1 MAELILTG
9 FDPRDRSRDFLKLD
23 NLLHFKK
30 NVVLLCWVKVL
41 VVLFTAFSQ
50 TTLSSFNHFVPQHNM
65 EAAE

>member
-9 FDPRDRSRDFLKLD
+9 FDPRDLSRAFLTLD

-30 NVVLLCWVKVL
+30 SVVLLCWVVAL
-41 VVLFTAFSQ
+41 VVLLTAFSQ
-50 TTLSSFNHFVPQHNM
+50 TTLSSFNHFIPQHNM